1 MSKSWPKVPLKYL
14 VRKIGSGKTP
24 KGGAEVYVKA
34 GVMLL
39 RSQNIHFDGLRLD
52 DVVFIDEAVDE
63 EMASTRVLPRDVL
76 LNITGASIGRCTV
89 VPDHFDDANV
99 NQHVCIIR
107 TNPERLHPEYLGAVL
122 QSNVIQTSIR
132 VSENGSSREGLTF
145 EQIGAF
151 EIPLPP
157 LEEQRIVVSEV
168 GAKLQVFLSAIT
180 EKQHLLSLLTEKR
193 RAVIAD
199 FVTKGLNK
207 DTPRRDSGIPWLGE
221 ISEHW
226 RIERAKWLFTE
237 RDDRSDFGDEVLLTV
252 SHLTGVT
259 SRAEKDV
266 NMFMAESLE
275 GYKRCQAGDLVIN
288 TLWAWMGAMGVA
300 RQSGIVS
307 PAYNVYQPVAELNPE
322 YVDLLVR
329 TPRFVEEI
337 TRYSKGVWSS
347 RLRLYP
353 EGLYEAWLPVP
364 PLDEQQAIVKH
375 VQTETQ
381 KLDALAGATER
392 TIALLQERRSA
403 LISEAVTGQLDL
415 ETDHAN

>member
-89 VPDHFDDANV
+89 VPDHFDNANV

-132 VSENGSSREGLTF
+132 VSENGSSRAGLTF

-157 LEEQRIVVSEV
+157 LEEQRVVVSEV
-168 GAKLQVFLSAIT
+168 GAKLRVFLSAIT

-199 FVTKGLNK
+199 LVTKGTTDLFPHHP
-207 DTPRRDSGIPWLGE
+207 DT
-221 ISEHW
+221 
-226 RIERAKWLFTE
+226 
-237 RDDRSDFGDEVLLTV
+237 
-252 SHLTGVT
+252 
-259 SRAEKDV
+259 
-266 NMFMAESLE
+266 
-275 GYKRCQAGDLVIN
+275 QAH
-288 TLWAWMGAMGVA
+288 A
-300 RQSGIVS
+300 R
-307 PAYNVYQPVAELNPE
+307 
-322 YVDLLVR
+322 
-329 TPRFVEEI
+329 
-337 TRYSKGVWSS
+337 
-347 RLRLYP
+347 
-353 EGLYEAWLPVP
+353 
-364 PLDEQQAIVKH
+364 
-375 VQTETQ
+375 
-381 KLDALAGATER
+381 
-392 TIALLQERRSA
+392 
-403 LISEAVTGQLDL
+403 
-415 ETDHAN
+415 

>member
-1 MSKSWPKVPLKYL
+1 MNGAAGQQRVP
-14 VRKIGSGKTP
+14 
-24 KGGAEVYVKA
+24 
-34 GVMLL
+34 
-39 RSQNIHFDGLRLD
+39 
-52 DVVFIDEAVDE
+52 E
-63 EMASTRVLPRDVL
+63 EFL
-76 LNITGASIGRCTV
+76 LNYRIRI
-89 VPDHFDDANV
+89 PDLVTQDVICSFLDSALAEMDSLLA
-99 NQHVCIIR
+99 
-107 TNPERLHPEYLGAVL
+107 EKKRLL
-122 QSNVIQTSIR
+122 
-132 VSENGSSREGLTF
+132 
-145 EQIGAF
+145 
-151 EIPLPP
+151 
-157 LEEQRIVVSEV
+157 
-168 GAKLQVFLSAIT
+168 
-180 EKQHLLSLLTEKR
+180 HLLVEKR

-199 FVTKGLNK
+199 LVTKGRDKNA
-207 DTPRRDSGIPWLGE
+207 PRRDSGIPWLGE
-221 ISEHW
+221 IPEHW
-226 RIERAKWLFTE
+226 QIERAKWLFTE
-237 RDDRSDFGDEVLLTV
+237 RDDRSDSGDEVLLTV

-275 GYKRCQAGDLVIN
+275 GYKRCQDGDLVIN
-288 TLWAWMGAMGVA
+288 TLWAWMGAMGIA
-300 RQSGIVS
+300 RQPGIVS
-307 PAYNVYQPVAELNPE
+307 PAYNVYQPVAELDPE

-403 LISEAVTGQLDL
+403 LISAAVTGQFNISTPL
-415 ETDHAN
+415 EAPCESPN